1 MIELY
6 KGIIMFLLGVVVI
19 QIIFPR
25 KKTINVADDYVE
37 SQKTKDNSK
46 TKKRRGFLFFGKKKN
61 KK

>member
-1 MIELY
+1 MIEIY
-6 KGIIMFLLGVVVI
+6 KALFFLILGIALD

-25 KKTINVADDYVE
+25 HKTINVADDYVE